1 MREILSDEKVQIPDD
16 EIDKLI
22 AEADLNHDNEIDY
35 SEFLEMMKKDLKEKL
50 QIYKMN
56 FKDLLVFKPQCS
68 IF

>member
-1 MREILSDEKVQIPDD
+1 MHIPDE

-22 AEADLNHDNEIDY
+22 KEADLNNDNQIDY
-35 SEFLEMMKKDLKEKL
+35 NEFMEMMKADLKEKL
-50 QIYKMN
+50 NLYKMN

>member
-1 MREILSDEKVQIPDD
+1 MSDDKVQIPDS

-22 AEADLNHDNEIDY
+22 AEADLNNDNEIDY
-35 SEFLEMMKKDLKEKL
+35 NEFLEMMKKDLKEKL
-50 QIYKMN
+50 SLYKMN